1 MNRLIEHLQFQI
13 MQNKDIIEEL
23 SLADT
28 DSLIEKEDIDYLKD
42 ENKYYEKVINELKDL
57 QALKEELGCPLE
69 VREKTLDSFY
79 CPKFEND
86 KKLLNYYVYAFNNEE
101 LFIRLIYSQYD
112 EYYNEETTILLKD
125 YKKTWALCK
134 EDLKSE

>member
-1 MNRLIEHLQFQI
+1 MSRLTYKLDEPIKTKYLNFEYKRIADYDIDKGNFGRI
-13 MQNKDIIEEL
+13 TDDKIYNKLGEL
-23 SLADT
+23 
-28 DSLIEKEDIDYLKD
+28 EDI
-42 ENKYYEKVINELKDL
+42 E
-57 QALKEELGCPLE
+57 EELGCPLE
-69 VREKTLDSFY
+69 VREKTLNSFY

-112 EYYNEETTILLKD
+112 EYYNEEITILLKD
-125 YKKTWALCK
+125 YKKTWALCE